1 MGSLLLWDVR
11 KENDLDIMPINGVNP
26 NQNLS
31 KNAIV
36 LDGQQRISSLY
47 YAIKAPNFALTG
59 DVKGQY

>member
-1 MGSLLLWDVR
+1 
-11 KENDLDIMPINGVNP
+11 MPINGVNP

-59 DVKGQY
+59 DNKGQY